1 MPGNV
6 PGIVPVL
13 TLTMTTPL
21 LLSLPTE
28 SRQFLVAFSGGL
40 DSTVLLHQ
48 LRLWREDRPDVQ
60 LRAIHVH
67 HGLSP
72 NADRWAA
79 HCTSLCESWQIPLST
94 VRVTLVDEGKGIEA
108 QARTARYQAF
118 RDALLPGEVLVTA
131 QHLDDQ
137 SETVLLALKRG
148 SGPAG
153 LAAMPQS
160 LPFGDTQLIRP
171 LLNQS
176 RASLEQWARDHH
188 LSWIEDESNADTR
201 FDRNFLRKAIL
212 PLLNARWPHF
222 AEAAARSAALCG
234 EQEQLLDELLAESL
248 STVTSA
254 EGALTIAPL
263 TAYSDARRRALLR
276 RWLAQRGAMMPSRAM
291 LDRLWQ
297 EVALAREDA
306 VPCLRVGDDEVRR
319 YQGCLWWV
327 KRTAHPR
334 DAELAWPAPFAALT
348 LPQGLGT
355 LSLASGGDLRAP
367 AIDEVVSVRFQASG
381 LIHIVGRHGGR
392 KLKKIWQELGV
403 PPWQRDATP
412 LLFYGDTLIAAA
424 DRFVTREGEK
434 EAGQTGVR
442 LVWQR

>member
-1 MPGNV
+1 M
-6 PGIVPVL
+6 
-13 TLTMTTPL
+13 
-21 LLSLPTE
+21 
-28 SRQFLVAFSGGL
+28 
-40 DSTVLLHQ
+40 
-48 LRLWREDRPDVQ
+48 
-60 LRAIHVH
+60 
-67 HGLSP
+67 
-72 NADRWAA
+72 
-79 HCTSLCESWQIPLST
+79 
-94 VRVTLVDEGKGIEA
+94 
-108 QARTARYQAF
+108 
-118 RDALLPGEVLVTA
+118 LVTA

-201 FDRNFLRKAIL
+201 FDRNFLRQNIL

-222 AEAAARSAALCG
+222 ADAVARSAALCG

-248 STVTSA
+248 STVTTA

-263 TAYSDARRRALLR
+263 TGYSDARRRALLR

-334 DAELAWPAPFAALT
+334 DAELAWPAPFATLT
-348 LPQGLGT
+348 LPQGLGS
-355 LSLASGGDLRAP
+355 LSLLLGGELRAP
-367 AIDEVVSVRFQASG
+367 LSMKRFRCAF
-381 LIHIVGRHGGR
+381 RR
-392 KLKKIWQELGV
+392 
-403 PPWQRDATP
+403 RA
-412 LLFYGDTLIAAA
+412 
-424 DRFVTREGEK
+424 
-434 EAGQTGVR
+434 
-442 LVWQR
+442 

>member
-1 MPGNV
+1 
-6 PGIVPVL
+6 
-13 TLTMTTPL
+13 MTTPL
-21 LLSLPTE
+21 LLSLPTD

-48 LRLWREDRPDVQ
+48 LRLWRGDHPDVQ

-79 HCTSLCESWQIPLST
+79 HCESLCESWRIPLLT

-108 QARTARYQAF
+108 QARSARYQAF
-118 RDALLPGEVLVTA
+118 RDALLPGEVLLTA

-137 SETVLLALKRG
+137 CETVLLALKRG

-153 LAAMPQS
+153 LAAMPQI
-160 LPFGDTQLIRP
+160 LPFGNTQLIRP

-176 RASLEQWARDHH
+176 RASLEQWACDHH
-188 LSWIEDESNADTR
+188 LSWIEDESNTDTR
-201 FDRNFLRKAIL
+201 FDRNFLRQDVL
-212 PLLNARWPHF
+212 PLLNARWPCF
-222 AEAAARSAALCG
+222 ADAAARSAALCG
-234 EQEQLLDELLAESL
+234 EQEQLLDELLAETL
-248 STVTSA
+248 ATVTTA

-263 TAYSDARRRALLR
+263 TAYSGARRRALLR
-276 RWLAQRGAMMPSRAM
+276 RWLAQRGAAMPSRAM
-291 LDRLWQ
+291 LDRLWE

-306 VPCLRVGDDEVRR
+306 VPCLRIGDDEMRR

-334 DAELAWPAPFAALT
+334 DTEIAWPAPFAMLS
-348 LPQGLGT
+348 LPQGLGS
-355 LSLASGGDLRAP
+355 LSLISGGELRAP
-367 AIDEVVSVRFQASG
+367 AIHETVSVRFQAPG

-392 KLKKIWQELGV
+392 KLKKLWQEQGV

-412 LLFYGDTLIAAA
+412 LLFYGDTMIAAA
-424 DRFVTREGEK
+424 DRFVTQEGVK